1 MGFTLTWDEY
11 AEWLAAT
18 QGMDIEDAVE
28 KALKMYV
35 RQYGKLVTAEEVV
48 NFWENRKLRCR

>member
-1 MGFTLTWDEY
+1 MV
-11 AEWLAAT
+11 AAT

-35 RQYGKLVTAEEVV
+35 KQYGKLVEASEIV
-48 NFWENRKLRCR
+48 NFWENRKIQCR